1 REQARSALAAIV
13 AGVVV
18 TFMLAI
24 AAFIVFLRA
33 YREGQLRWRF
43 AGAAAAL
50 VLALSLVALINELP
64 LLAYQY
70 DTRIPY
76 GVFLGGMVSFMA
88 VVTIIWAVWILLS
101 GGAGEFL
108 ARRHYPASL
117 DTVHDLM
124 QGRFSRE
131 LAVSSMRG
139 YALAFG

>member
-1 REQARSALAAIV
+1 
-13 AGVVV
+13 
-18 TFMLAI
+18 
-24 AAFIVFLRA
+24 
-33 YREGQLRWRF
+33 
-43 AGAAAAL
+43 
-50 VLALSLVALINELP
+50 
-64 LLAYQY
+64 
-70 DTRIPY
+70 TRIPY

-139 YALAFG
+139 YALAFGFLGYVAVFYFIGQEYFGVWVPAEGPQVDALNTRAPFLYPLLVAVAAAVSEEF